1 MERSETETDRLKSF
15 HVSHVPG
22 VIAPAGRQQLP
33 YGTYAGHCMLIR
45 QQTSKRKV
53 LGSPARALAHRAAKG
68 KSDKCKGEQ

>member
-33 YGTYAGHCMLIR
+33 AC
-45 QQTSKRKV
+45 
-53 LGSPARALAHRAAKG
+53 
-68 KSDKCKGEQ
+68 